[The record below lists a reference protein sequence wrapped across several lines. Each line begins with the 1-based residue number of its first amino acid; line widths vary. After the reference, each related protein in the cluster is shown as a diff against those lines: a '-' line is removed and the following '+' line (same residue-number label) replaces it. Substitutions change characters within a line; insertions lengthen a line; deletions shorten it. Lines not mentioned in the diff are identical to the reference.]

1 MEKEIL
7 LQVKN
12 LVTEF
17 KSDNELIKAVNDIS
31 FTLHK
36 GETIGIVG
44 ESGSGKSVTS
54 LSIMQLIPNPPGRI
68 SGGEILYHSKNNG
81 TIDLRTLSNQ
91 DMRAYRGNEIAMIF
105 QEPMTSLNPV
115 YSCGAQ
121 VMEAII
127 LHQKINKKEA
137 KQKTLH
143 LFSQVQ
149 LPDPERMFSAYP
161 HEISGGQKQ
170 RVMIAMAMSCN
181 PRVLIADEPTTA
193 LDVTVQKNILDL
205 MLQLQK
211 EHEMGIMFITHDLGV
226 IAELA
231 DVVMVMYK
239 GKVVE
244 QGPVLDIFTNPQHP
258 YTKSLLA
265 CRPPLDKRILRLPVS
280 SDFMKLD
287 DQGHMI
293 EIAKSVSESINSVI
307 VSQEQRVAEHKELY
321 ARKKIVEIKN
331 IKTYFPKQ
339 KSFFGKTTDWVKA
352 VDDVTLD
359 VYEGETLGLVGES
372 GCGKTTLG
380 RTILRLNEP
389 TSGEI
394 YFGQKN
400 VLAYSQKEMRD
411 LRKDMQII
419 FQDPYSSLNPRISIG
434 KSIMEPMQV
443 HNMLST
449 TQERKERVLE
459 LLKKVGLEE
468 KHFNRYPHEFSG
480 GQRQRVCI
488 ARALALNPKFIIC
501 DESVSALDVSVQ
513 AQVLNL
519 LNDLK
524 REFKFTY
531 IFISHDL
538 SVVKF
543 MSDRMAVMNK
553 GKIVELGEA
562 DSIYMNPQTDYTKK
576 LINSIPKGQLD
587 DIKASIEK
595 KKLFDIQNT
604 I

>member
-1 MEKEIL
+1 MMEKEIL

-54 LSIMQLIPNPPGRI
+54 LSIMHLIPNPPGRI

-244 QGPVLDIFTNPQHP
+244 QGPVLAHFTITCFFRFH
-258 YTKSLLA
+258 
-265 CRPPLDKRILRLPVS
+265 
-280 SDFMKLD
+280 
-287 DQGHMI
+287 
-293 EIAKSVSESINSVI
+293 EI
-307 VSQEQRVAEHKELY
+307 
-321 ARKKIVEIKN
+321 
-331 IKTYFPKQ
+331 
-339 KSFFGKTTDWVKA
+339 G
-352 VDDVTLD
+352 
-359 VYEGETLGLVGES
+359 
-372 GCGKTTLG
+372 
-380 RTILRLNEP
+380 
-389 TSGEI
+389 
-394 YFGQKN
+394 
-400 VLAYSQKEMRD
+400 
-411 LRKDMQII
+411 
-419 FQDPYSSLNPRISIG
+419 
-434 KSIMEPMQV
+434 
-443 HNMLST
+443 
-449 TQERKERVLE
+449 
-459 LLKKVGLEE
+459 
-468 KHFNRYPHEFSG
+468 
-480 GQRQRVCI
+480 
-488 ARALALNPKFIIC
+488 
-501 DESVSALDVSVQ
+501 
-513 AQVLNL
+513 
-519 LNDLK
+519 
-524 REFKFTY
+524 
-531 IFISHDL
+531 
-538 SVVKF
+538 
-543 MSDRMAVMNK
+543 
-553 GKIVELGEA
+553 
-562 DSIYMNPQTDYTKK
+562 
-576 LINSIPKGQLD
+576 
-587 DIKASIEK
+587 
-595 KKLFDIQNT
+595 
-604 I
+604 